1 MTSSDNVRAQAVRLH
16 PLLGFCLVFIICSIS
31 CIDDISRQSVSQS
44 HDVEGSSLKCIVGFT
59 REKMY
64 LASDLVELNLVNSI
78 KHRSKALQTLSYLKS
93 VLSRA
98 KTLNMLTLYRMGF
111 DYIKYSYSKSRFT
124 VHLLQYV
131 QCIYNI

>member
-16 PLLGFCLVFIICSIS
+16 PLLGFCLVFIICCIS

-44 HDVEGSSLKCIVGFT
+44 HNVEGSSLKCIVGFT

-78 KHRSKALQTLSYLKS
+78 KHRSKA
-93 VLSRA
+93 
-98 KTLNMLTLYRMGF
+98 
-111 DYIKYSYSKSRFT
+111 